1 MSAPALLVVDDDR
14 GNCAVLSTVLS
25 GQGYAVDV
33 AHNGADALRLAEEK
47 QFLLA
52 ILDYEMPGM
61 DGVELYRHIR
71 EIQPDLVAVFLTA
84 YTTIDHVYAA
94 VESGAERV
102 LSKPVD
108 FGVLIPLIEELVG
121 KAV

>member
-1 MSAPALLVVDDDR
+1 MLEGLATLVESIE
-14 GNCAVLSTVLS
+14 GFEAAGTYNS
-25 GQGYAVDV
+25 GKELI
-33 AHNGADALRLAEEK
+33 DALQRAARLPD
-47 QFLLA
+47 
-52 ILDYEMPGM
+52 ICIIDIEMPGM

-102 LSKPVD
+102 LGKPVD